1 MGAEKVPLLP
11 LPSPDERRKLRDQ
24 MGVSRKAAAAELG
37 VSVRTLLRWELG
49 DTEPTASHHRKY
61 EEMLRQWKDAVDKF
75 L

>member
-11 LPSPDERRKLRDQ
+11 LPSPEERRKLRDQ
-24 MGVSRKAAAAELG
+24 MGVSRRAAAAELG

-49 DTEPTASHHRKY
+49 DTEPTSDHHRKY
-61 EEMLRQWKDAVDKF
+61 EELLRQWSEAVDKF